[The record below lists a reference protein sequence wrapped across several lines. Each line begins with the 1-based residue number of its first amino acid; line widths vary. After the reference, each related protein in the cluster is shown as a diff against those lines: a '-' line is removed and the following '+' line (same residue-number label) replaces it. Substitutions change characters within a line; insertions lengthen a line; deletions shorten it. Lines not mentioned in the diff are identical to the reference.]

1 MSQYGHG
8 PIVYRAART
17 RSGSGG
23 TLHRDRECD
32 ALAQCREDAVL
43 EKPLPSF
50 PEWVPRC
57 RACFP
62 EG

>member
-1 MSQYGHG
+1 MTQYGRG
-8 PIVYRAART
+8 EIVYRAART

-23 TLHRDRECD
+23 MIHKEPDCMR
-32 ALAQCREDAVL
+32 AVTSGVSPDNLL

-57 RACFP
+57 PECF
-62 EG
+62 E